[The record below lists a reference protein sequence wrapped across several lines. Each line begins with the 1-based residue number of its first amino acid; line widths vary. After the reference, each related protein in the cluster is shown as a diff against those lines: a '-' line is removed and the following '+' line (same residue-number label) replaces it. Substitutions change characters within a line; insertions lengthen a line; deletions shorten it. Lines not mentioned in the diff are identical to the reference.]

1 MGHVISLSILIRML
15 HTDEGDFNEN
25 TFRNPLGTG
34 GRNGQTSLAFNLH
47 TNVFVVVMVPIVAL
61 RTLRLPS
68 S

>member
-1 MGHVISLSILIRML
+1 MRIHLET
-15 HTDEGDFNEN
+15 H
-25 TFRNPLGTG
+25 LGTG

-47 TNVFVVVMVPIVAL
+47 RNVFVVVMVPIVAL